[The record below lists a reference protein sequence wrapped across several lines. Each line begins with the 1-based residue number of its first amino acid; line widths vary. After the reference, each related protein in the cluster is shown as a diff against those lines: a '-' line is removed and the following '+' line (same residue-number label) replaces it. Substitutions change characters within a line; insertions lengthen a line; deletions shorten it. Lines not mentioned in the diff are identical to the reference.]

1 MDQDMRNESSPIRPE
16 RLMRSISE
24 YKNDDAIFLLMLVLQ
39 QYGQHVI

>member
-24 YKNDDAIFLLMLVLQ
+24 YKMTMPFF
-39 QYGQHVI
+39 Y

>member
-24 YKNDDAIFLLMLVLQ
+24 YKNDDAIF
-39 QYGQHVI
+39 Y